1 MVDLALVFLCSAA
14 VETQAERD
22 IQDLSESTDEDD
34 VSRKTYEPG
43 MSCLVI
49 TVSV

>member
-1 MVDLALVFLCSAA
+1 MFTAAA
-14 VETQAERD
+14 VETLAEQRD

-34 VSRKTYEPG
+34 ISRKTFEPG

-49 TVSV
+49 TVCV

>member
-1 MVDLALVFLCSAA
+1 MFTAAA

-34 VSRKTYEPG
+34 ISSKTSEPG

-49 TVSV
+49 TVCV